1 MPSFL
6 AKGCALILSFAATS
20 TFTQDCVLTIPLNP
34 LNSTGLATPCTLTGC
49 DQIGLSNQGVFVEAA
64 ISDPATSSISVYNP
78 LVVNQGS
85 KAGVDFT
92 ATVPVTVPKRAT
104 VGIRSGTNA
113 ATLTLAGSTKGY
125 VNGLGDSIFEQAT
138 CSLPTNLACCKLAV
152 NSSPTATEMSS

>member
-6 AKGCALILSFAATS
+6 TSGCALILSFAATS
-20 TFTQDCVLTIPLNP
+20 TFAQDCVL
-34 LNSTGLATPCTLTGC
+34 
-49 DQIGLSNQGVFVEAA
+49 AA
-64 ISDPATSSISVYNP
+64 IFDPATSSISVYNP
-78 LVVNQGS
+78 LVINRGS
-85 KAGVDFT
+85 KVGTDLTAPVP
-92 ATVPVTVPKRAT
+92 ATVPKWAT
-104 VGIRSGTNA
+104 VGIWFGTNA